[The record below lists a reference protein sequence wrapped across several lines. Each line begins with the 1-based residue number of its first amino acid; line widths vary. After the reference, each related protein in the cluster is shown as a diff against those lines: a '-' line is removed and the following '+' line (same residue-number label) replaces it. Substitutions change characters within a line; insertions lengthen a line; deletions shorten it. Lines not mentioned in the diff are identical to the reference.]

1 MLFGRFIRVMAIVC
15 LIMPPISVSAAAT
28 GSPAQQAVDGKQ
40 RLRNLFIEF
49 LDQEVIKHGR
59 DHVLEQQKED
69 LFQRFLVW
77 QARRLVN

>member
-1 MLFGRFIRVMAIVC
+1 MLFGRLIKVAAIAC
-15 LIMPPISVSAAAT
+15 LILPPISASAMAA
-28 GSPAQQAVDGKQ
+28 GSPTPKAVDGEQ

-59 DHVLEQQKED
+59 DHVLDQQKED

>member
-1 MLFGRFIRVMAIVC
+1 MPFGKLVRVAAIAC
-15 LIMPPISVSAAAT
+15 LIVPPLSASALAT
-28 GSPAQQAVDGKQ
+28 GGSTPQPVEGKQ
-40 RLRNLFIEF
+40 RLRSLFIEF